1 MYDGTE
7 QVQDRWYAKQNR
19 EPHAAV
25 AQRVKVILD
34 NQIDR
39 RTGVR
44 RSQQLYGVDLR
55 AYGFTPDA
63 SIDRRYTINH
73 LKNSIDT
80 LAAKVSRVKTLP
92 YAVTAGGNYMQQKR
106 AKDLS
111 RFIEGAF
118 EDCSFWMKQMK
129 VDLASLV
136 DGTGVAKVTSEY
148 DQLKIE
154 VVPMLDLFV
163 DDAEG
168 RYGNPRN
175 IIQRHLMD
183 RGQVM
188 ALYGDSNTDD
198 GLYGSLAARRAAIAT
213 AAIPTD
219 GEMADFVINSG
230 ADLIYVY
237 EAWHLP
243 SSPYANDGKY
253 VVCLD
258 NATMLVSEWKRDTFP
273 FAFQTRNVS
282 LVGFW
287 GSSAVW
293 EFGPAQEEH
302 NTLSKK
308 LQQAHNIMGGSHII
322 MQAGTL
328 GKTVSLD
335 NGIGTIIEYQPGGS
349 PPMTFN
355 PDPVNG
361 QTYAYRNSIPA
372 EINQGLGLSD
382 ISAHSELPA
391 GLRAAS
397 GKALQVFEDFESER
411 LHVFHKLHEQ
421 FAVDI
426 AKLIMAE
433 CESLLASDI
442 DVKVARPTKSELQ
455 SVAWSE
461 VRMDQREY
469 RLRVYPISNLS
480 RQPSAKFEQILAL
493 GNIGLVEKPVLRR
506 LLDLPDVDAEE
517 DLANAP
523 MDAVDM
529 QLYDMVENRKYSSP
543 SQYIDPGMAMERA
556 KLFYAKCLVDKV
568 PERKLALVEAYI
580 KECAATIAGIQ
591 AEQQAAAAPGGAPVG
606 EQPGGNAQGAAQ
618 MAGEGAA
625 PPNPASMGE
634 PQ

>member
-7 QVQDRWYAKQNR
+7 QVQDKWYAKQNR

-34 NQIDR
+34 NQLDR
-39 RTGVR
+39 RTSVR

-55 AYGFTPDA
+55 AYGITPDA
-63 SIDRRYTINH
+63 TIDRRYTINH
-73 LKNSIDT
+73 LKNSVDT
-80 LAAKVSRVKTLP
+80 LAAKISRVKTLP
-92 YAVTAGGNYMQQKR
+92 YAITAGGNYMQQQRSK
-106 AKDLS
+106 KLS

-118 EDCSFWMKQMK
+118 EDTKFWTKQLN
-129 VDLASLV
+129 VDLATLV
-136 DGTGVAKVTSEY
+136 DGTGCMKVTSEY
-148 DQLKIE
+148 DQLKLE

-168 RYGNPRN
+168 RYGSPRN
-175 IIQRHLMD
+175 LIQRHLVD

-188 ALYGDSNTDD
+188 AMYGDANSD
-198 GLYGSLAARRAAIAT
+198 GDLYGSLASRRAAIET
-213 AAIPTD
+213 APIPTD
-219 GEMADFVINSG
+219 TEMSDFVINSG
-230 ADLIYVY
+230 ADLIYLY

-243 SSPYANDGKY
+243 SSPYAKDGKY

-258 NATMLVSEWKRDTFP
+258 NGTMLTAEWRRARFP
-273 FAFQTRNVS
+273 FAFQRRNVS

-302 NTLSKK
+302 NVLSRK

-349 PPMTFN
+349 PPQTFN
-355 PDPVNG
+355 PDPVNP
-361 QTYAYRNSIPA
+361 QTYAYRNSIPQ
-372 EINQGLGLSD
+372 EINQGLGLSNM
-382 ISAHSELPA
+382 SAHSELPA

-397 GKALQVFEDFESER
+397 GKALQVYEDFESER

-421 FAVDI
+421 FAIDVSE
-426 AKLIMAE
+426 LIMEE

-442 DVKVARPTKSELQ
+442 DVSVARPTKSELQ

-480 RQPSAKFEQILAL
+480 RQPSAKFEQILSL
-493 GNIGLVEKPVLRR
+493 GNIGLVDKPILRR

-517 DLANAP
+517 DLASAP

-529 QLYDMVENRKYSSP
+529 QLYEMVESRKYASP
-543 SQYIDPGMAMERA
+543 SEYIDPAMAMERA

-568 PERKLALVEAYI
+568 PERKLALVAEYI
-580 KECAATIAGIQ
+580 NECAAAIAGIQ
-591 AEQQAAAAPGGAPVG
+591 AEQQAAA
-606 EQPGGNAQGAAQ
+606 QPGGVPAGEQTGGMTQEAAQ

-625 PPNPASMGE
+625 PPNPASMGV